1 MNGSIRPRRG
11 MTGHP
16 VWLIITVTLGLAL
29 GTHASAAKECQRE
42 TPVPADVRL
51 LTPSPEV
58 PETIARFAGVWTG
71 EWEHSGEFCHTLVVE
86 EVLANG
92 YARVIYSY
100 GTSVTVN
107 IRLPGFFHATGRI
120 VDGELRV
127 HLPIGDRPPVA
138 YQVAGETLQGT
149 GPDDGRIRL
158 TRAADLSQVGCGR
171 RDSELPSAPPA
182 TGPRDQLTAAEL
194 LASAE
199 AGPGPVHTAYFF
211 PVGPAAPALH
221 TLQGTLTVHATTMRR
236 ARYGCPAIAEP
247 FLGFSV
253 AFFTEGEHLV
263 PAVRDLMPL
272 RTLIFSPGRV
282 WSEPGDGGWSRA
294 SFPFVMTDPSYGTT
308 RNGLATFLYDDTR
321 VSAFRFQ
328 IVQESAP
335 WTIFDGWG
343 QEPMTY
349 TPGPIANDA
358 ALRAQ
363 FAAELQRQTPIR
375 PWSAVPAAAESPWL
389 EAFDGDSAP
398 HEVSASGLIVD
409 GVLYV
414 RGCHTRWGPY
424 PYCRHMRHGVF
435 SVTKSLGAAIALLRL
450 AQTYGDHVFDLN
462 IKDYVTVTAT
472 HDGWERVTFAD
483 ALNMA
488 TGVGD
493 KAPRRDLSAP
503 FADQGPGTSGF
514 QRAPTAKR
522 KLAMAFVAGQYPW
535 GRGEVL
541 RYNSAHTFVLAAAMD
556 AFLKRHAGPH
566 AQLWEMVMADVFQP
580 IGIVHLPTMHT
591 QEADGGRGI
600 PLLYKGLYPTID
612 DVAKLTTLLQHGGRH
627 QGRQLLSAAKL
638 AEALDTSEARWLPS
652 GQQNRFGEGQYHLS
666 FWSVPYRTA
675 AGCAFQIPY
684 MFGYGGNL
692 VILLP
697 NGVSAFRFADGG
709 HVDLESMVLAGE
721 AVRPFPCPA
730 GSVEPPA
737 SRPPL
742 TASELRGKVS
752 GNTFYQDPAT
762 NFPAIFDGRLAM
774 FVAADGML
782 YGTFTRRPAS
792 GLEHDVGRWHITP
805 EGQFCRAW
813 HVWDH
818 RQERCYWLHGSHS
831 ALDPGGETLEFAVT
845 DRWDAARYRRVPGN
859 PEGY

>member
-1 MNGSIRPRRG
+1 
-11 MTGHP
+11 
-16 VWLIITVTLGLAL
+16 
-29 GTHASAAKECQRE
+29 
-42 TPVPADVRL
+42 
-51 LTPSPEV
+51 
-58 PETIARFAGVWTG
+58 
-71 EWEHSGEFCHTLVVE
+71 
-86 EVLANG
+86 
-92 YARVIYSY
+92 
-100 GTSVTVN
+100 
-107 IRLPGFFHATGRI
+107 
-120 VDGELRV
+120 
-127 HLPIGDRPPVA
+127 
-138 YQVAGETLQGT
+138 
-149 GPDDGRIRL
+149 
-158 TRAADLSQVGCGR
+158 
-171 RDSELPSAPPA
+171 
-182 TGPRDQLTAAEL
+182 
-194 LASAE
+194 
-199 AGPGPVHTAYFF
+199 
-211 PVGPAAPALH
+211 
-221 TLQGTLTVHATTMRR
+221 
-236 ARYGCPAIAEP
+236 
-247 FLGFSV
+247 
-253 AFFTEGEHLV
+253 
-263 PAVRDLMPL
+263 
-272 RTLIFSPGRV
+272 
-282 WSEPGDGGWSRA
+282 
-294 SFPFVMTDPSYGTT
+294 
-308 RNGLATFLYDDTR
+308 
-321 VSAFRFQ
+321 
-328 IVQESAP
+328 
-335 WTIFDGWG
+335 
-343 QEPMTY
+343 
-349 TPGPIANDA
+349 
-358 ALRAQ
+358 
-363 FAAELQRQTPIR
+363 
-375 PWSAVPAAAESPWL
+375 
-389 EAFDGDSAP
+389 
-398 HEVSASGLIVD
+398 
-409 GVLYV
+409 
-414 RGCHTRWGPY
+414 
-424 PYCRHMRHGVF
+424 
-435 SVTKSLGAAIALLRL
+435 
-450 AQTYGDHVFDLN
+450 
-462 IKDYVTVTAT
+462 VTAT

-514 QRAPTAKR
+514 QRAPTAKQ

-638 AEALDTSEARWLPS
+638 AEALDTSEARGLPS